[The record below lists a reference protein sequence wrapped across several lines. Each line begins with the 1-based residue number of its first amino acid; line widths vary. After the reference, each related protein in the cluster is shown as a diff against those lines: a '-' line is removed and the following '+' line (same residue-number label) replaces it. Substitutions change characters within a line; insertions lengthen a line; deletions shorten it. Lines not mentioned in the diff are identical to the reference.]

1 MHDLLFQEQR
11 LNKDKEALAQFIE
24 SNPDPR
30 ELKRALA
37 IKMSL
42 AGDTYQKIEN
52 VLGMSKSRI
61 SFWKQRFS
69 ESGIDGI
76 KLGYQGR
83 KSYLTSEQKTETIE
97 WLQSRDY
104 FLLEELV
111 NYLDEKYDVVYKSK
125 QSYYDLFEEAGISW
139 KKSQKINPK
148 HDPELVKK
156 NKKRL
161 EIFWHRTRLR

>member
-1 MHDLLFQEQR
+1 MHYLPRIEQS
-11 LNKDKEALAQFIE
+11 LNKDVETLTQFIE

-37 IKMSL
+37 IRMSL
-42 AGDTYQKIEN
+42 AGDTYRKIEDI
-52 VLGMSKSRI
+52 LGMSKTRI

-69 ESGIDGI
+69 DSGIDGI

-83 KSYLTSEQKTETIE
+83 KSHLTSEQRAETIK
-97 WLQSRDY
+97 WLKSKDY

-111 NYLDEKYDVVYKSK
+111 NYLDENYAVLYKSR

-156 NKKRL
+156 SEKRC
-161 EIFWHRTRLR
+161 EIFWHRTRLI